1 MGTLLDLNKQS
12 SFDYVDN
19 SHWSSFQIRVK
30 YLLHKIYVERNFDEI
45 RKN

>member
-19 SHWSSFQIRVK
+19 AYWSCFQIRVK
-30 YLLHKIYVERNFDEI
+30 YLLHKIYVERNL
-45 RKN
+45 N